1 MENPFEIIADTHEE
15 MTGEK
20 FEYTK
25 KIENENA
32 WYDSEKAKS
41 YKLLSMVLKRA
52 KIDDKKL
59 SLDTFEELSKWILD
73 TLKKLDDELTSL
85 KEENKRTDKILKN
98 TYEYIRSIGKTKDMR
113 AFRRGKGGRKEIKI
127 DWEKYDRLRAEG
139 ATQQQT
145 ADIMKVGVST
155 LRRKLKERK
164 NNNE

>member
-25 KIENENA
+25 KFENENA
-32 WYDSEKAKS
+32 WYNSDKAKD
-41 YKLLSMVLKRA
+41 YELLSKVLKMAR
-52 KIDDKKL
+52 IDDKNLNL
-59 SLDTFEELSKWILD
+59 SSFEKLSKWVLD
-73 TLKKLDDELTSL
+73 TLKKLDDELTNL
-85 KEENKRTDKILKN
+85 KEENKQTDKILKD
-98 TYEYIRSIGKTKDMR
+98 TYKYIRSIGKTKDMR

-127 DWEKYDRLRAEG
+127 DWERYDRLRAEG

-164 NNNE
+164 NSND

>member
-15 MTGEK
+15 RPDEN

>member
-25 KIENENA
+25 KNENENA
-32 WYDSEKAKS
+32 WYDSEEAKS

-52 KIDDKKL
+52 RIDDEN
-59 SLDTFEELSKWILD
+59 LDLNSFEKLSKWILD